1 MSLLAAIFLT
11 ILSLSSL
18 SCLMLPS
25 FCALCKQ
32 PFLSPCGDKLH
43 RHSVG
48 SVLHEDF
55 DFLLQFWKEKVPTLV
70 LTSSSKLCCCHF
82 KPHSNL
88 ANWSYGHYPGL
99 EGLQYL
105 CIDSTRKPPVSC
117 PSPCPL
123 PSSSFVLKSETAD
136 CDLHPPP
143 DLLKLPLPPEFLQP
157 IIEYVD
163 FMKKELTGALQQ
175 MKILEQKV
183 VTLSAENCTLSQ
195 KLSCS
200 QQLLLSS
207 SSYSFH

>member
-1 MSLLAAIFLT
+1 M
-11 ILSLSSL
+11 
-18 SCLMLPS
+18 
-25 FCALCKQ
+25 
-32 PFLSPCGDKLH
+32 
-43 RHSVG
+43 G
-48 SVLHEDF
+48 SVPCKDLA
-55 DFLLQFWKEKVPTLV
+55 FLLQFWKEKVPTLV

-136 CDLHPPP
+136 CDLCPPP

-183 VTLSAENCTLSQ
+183 MTLCKKLQSLSEAVTLPAASSFLFLLFLSPEDMIFCTV
-195 KLSCS
+195 C
-200 QQLLLSS
+200 QLLPSSVPLVNQKSVSHKAASFCPFHWHLSLLQLS
-207 SSYSFH
+207 V